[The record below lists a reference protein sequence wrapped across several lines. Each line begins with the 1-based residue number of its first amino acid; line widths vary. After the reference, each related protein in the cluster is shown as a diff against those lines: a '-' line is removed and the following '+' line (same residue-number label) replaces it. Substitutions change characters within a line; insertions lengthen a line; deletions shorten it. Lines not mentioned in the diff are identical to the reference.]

1 MPKMDIL
8 NLLFGAVTI
17 LSFGYALW
25 ANRTLYNL
33 QSQRDRAISSIRDIA
48 HRLHQGTP
56 ESAPGTAAYSIM
68 RICDSLVPPT
78 FTGRLVGRLRLD
90 YPPWEHP
97 PMNSHGGSIIRD
109 TRTRLGTAWESFKH
123 GERARF
129 YAVFGPYHPL
139 PVLGRYTIAFWI
151 CLPEDA
157 NPLPEDTHILRL
169 DAYAYVEGKTI
180 LSERVVKL
188 SELSVFEYREFR
200 ITFDYL
206 RAGQALEYRVELL
219 TDGVKVRVSDIRVEY
234 QAVT

>member
-1 MPKMDIL
+1 MSKMDIL
-8 NLLFGAVTI
+8 NLIFGAVTI

-25 ANRTLYNL
+25 ANRTLHNL
-33 QSQRDRAISSIRDIA
+33 QVQRDRAISSIRDIA
-48 HRLHQGTP
+48 QRLHQGDP
-56 ESAPGTAAYSIM
+56 DPAAGTAAYSIM
-68 RICDSLVPPT
+68 RICDGLVPPNLA
-78 FTGRLVGRLRLD
+78 GRLVGRLRLD

-97 PMNSHGGSIIRD
+97 PMNSHGGSTIRD

-139 PVLGRYTIAFWI
+139 PVLGRYTLAFWI
-151 CLPEDA
+151 CLAEDV
-157 NPLPEDTHILRL
+157 NHLPEDTHIIRL

-188 SELSVFEYREFR
+188 SELSALDYREFR
-200 ITFDYL
+200 ISFDYL
-206 RAGQALEYRVELL
+206 RASQALEYRVELL
-219 TDGVKVRVSDIRVEY
+219 KNGVKVRVSDIRVEY